1 MTIFMI
7 ACYSGHI
14 NIVKYLL
21 EVGANPS
28 VVDNVSISFSFS
40 FLSDFI
46 NLLCYCYGN
55 DSNDSM
61 EQPQLCLQVIMVILI
76 LFNY

>member
-46 NLLCYCYGN
+46 VLLICC
-55 DSNDSM
+55 
-61 EQPQLCLQVIMVILI
+61 VIVMAMILMI
-76 LFNY
+76 VWNNPNYACKLSWSS